1 MRSRKVRRQL
11 LQGVQWAGFVVRY
24 VECVYDV

>member
-11 LQGVQWAGFVVRY
+11 LQWVQWAGFVVRY